1 MREIRLQ
8 WPNELNPFKSFRVR
22 VERKKV
28 FCWRSAH
35 MRIPVRSEI
44 VRLGRNYRGVA
55 KTQGELSSVEKAIL
69 DTSMSD

>member
-1 MREIRLQ
+1 
-8 WPNELNPFKSFRVR
+8 
-22 VERKKV
+22 
-28 FCWRSAH
+28 